1 MNTAGAERVV
11 FGTKR
16 RLNHGVPVGTT
27 QPDGLVERMQS
38 GDLDAF
44 EEFFNTFKRPV
55 YTTALAITRDPFLA
69 EEILQDCFVKAYRVR
84 DRLRTDVSP
93 LPWLQR
99 VTTNLCYSRI
109 ARRRAIME
117 PLTTLITNV
126 VADLTSRP
134 EQVAES
140 REIIEVLQRGI
151 DALPPKQQTA
161 VILYYLHGYSL
172 AEAAEI
178 ADCNVGTMKSRL
190 HYALKALRAL
200 LPAERRAVAPG
211 ARLVIDELP

>member
-1 MNTAGAERVV
+1 MNVAGGEGVV

-27 QPDGLVERMQS
+27 QPDGLVERMQA
-38 GDLDAF
+38 GDLGAF
-44 EEFFNTFKRPV
+44 EEFFNTYKRPV

-161 VILYYLHGYSL
+161 IILYYLHGYSL

-200 LPAERRAVAPG
+200 LPAERRAAAPNG
-211 ARLVIDELP
+211 RLAADELP